1 MNGILNRIDADL
13 IEPQRLAE
21 SVIDQFKVERRK
33 APTAGPRGITAREA
47 LQVLSVEAQLVALAS
62 QNIARGIKLNDLDN
76 ARLMVAW
83 ARITTIISEA
93 GR

>member
-1 MNGILNRIDADL
+1 
-13 IEPQRLAE
+13 
-21 SVIDQFKVERRK
+21 
-33 APTAGPRGITAREA
+33 